1 MVTAP
6 SYKTLVTQ
14 LYFEGDPENARD
26 QFIKP
31 SLIIPLAPVKLRQGQ
46 FQLGTF
52 DIVLARMS

>member
-1 MVTAP
+1 
-6 SYKTLVTQ
+6 
-14 LYFEGDPENARD
+14 GDPENARD